1 MTMRLFQVSWRK
13 TRKKVHKDYT
23 DQQLRE
29 FLKPQAV
36 QKEFGVDK
44 DTLAYLRECSRDEG
58 KLRGPMFLK
67 DANIVLY
74 QRKSVIVWL
83 NQSMFQE
90 AKTQETQ
97 ETRETRE
104 TREEE

>member
-1 MTMRLFQVSWRK
+1 M
-13 TRKKVHKDYT
+13 HKDYT

-67 DANIVLY
+67 AANIVLY

-97 ETRETRE
+97 ETIKTKKVQLK
-104 TREEE
+104 

>member
-1 MTMRLFQVSWRK
+1 
-13 TRKKVHKDYT
+13 VHKDYT

-97 ETRETRE
+97 ETIKTKKVQLK
-104 TREEE
+104 

>member
-1 MTMRLFQVSWRK
+1 M
-13 TRKKVHKDYT
+13 HKDYT

-97 ETRETRE
+97 ETIKTKKVQLK
-104 TREEE
+104 

>member
-1 MTMRLFQVSWRK
+1 M
-13 TRKKVHKDYT
+13 HKDYT

-36 QKEFGVDK
+36 QKEFGVDT

-97 ETRETRE
+97 ETIKTKKVQLK
-104 TREEE
+104 

>member
-1 MTMRLFQVSWRK
+1 M
-13 TRKKVHKDYT
+13 HKDYT
-23 DQQLRE
+23 YQQLRE

-97 ETRETRE
+97 ETIKTKKVQLK
-104 TREEE
+104 

>member
-97 ETRETRE
+97 ETIKTKKVQLK
-104 TREEE
+104 

>member
-1 MTMRLFQVSWRK
+1 M
-13 TRKKVHKDYT
+13 HKDYT

-36 QKEFGVDK
+36 QKEFGLDK

-97 ETRETRE
+97 ETIKTKKVQLK
-104 TREEE
+104 